1 MKDALMKYETIDA
14 GQIDDLMER
23 KSEIRAPKGW
33 GDTDDVIKP
42 SAAKSE
48 PAPEAKAEAKVET
61 EEKPVATDSEELKP
75 KTEQAPKEDDKPQA

>member
-23 KSEIRAPKGW
+23 KSEVRAPKGW
-33 GDTDDVIKP
+33 GDSDDVIKP

-48 PAPEAKAEAKVET
+48 PSPEAKAET
-61 EEKPVATDSEELKP
+61 EEKPVEADSEELKP
-75 KTEQAPKEDDKPQA
+75 KAEQAPKEDDKPQA